1 MFSRKA
7 RRNYTTGIFTAVII
21 CLCVLIAVIAWP
33 EQPTE
38 RTDAEAAVNPDYVP
52 SQEEDPLPYDFAG
65 EEYEYE
71 NEDDDDRYSEDGM
84 EGDSED
90 GTEDLTQESQED
102 AGMNPA
108 LQTYYLVKRAG
119 SEIVVF
125 FCDIS
130 GNMVQLETTE
140 ILYDLL
146 GPEDQKLFD
155 QGIRADS
162 QEELSVLLQDFES

>member
-52 SQEEDPLPYDFAG
+52 SQEEEQLPYDFAAEEYG
-65 EEYEYE
+65 EED
-71 NEDDDDRYSEDGM
+71 EDDGYGEDVM
-84 EGDSED
+84 EEDSED

-102 AGMNPA
+102 TGMNPA

-119 SEIVVF
+119 TEIVVF

-146 GPEDQKLFD
+146 GPEDQKLLD
-155 QGIRADS
+155 RGIRADS
-162 QEELSVLLQDFES
+162 QEELSALLQDFES